1 MAVPWRP
8 TRLPLLCG
16 PSINGAN
23 KELGIFVRPARGAA
37 LSALAADLPA
47 PVLADLLG
55 LSIATATRWGA
66 LAARDN
72 AEYIAA
78 RIESQPARTD
88 GVQSV
93 PGEQR
98 IVVGART

>member
-1 MAVPWRP
+1 MAVPRRP

-16 PSINGAN
+16 SPIHLA
-23 KELGIFVRPARGAA
+23 EQERRYLRPARGAA
-37 LSALAADLPA
+37 LCALAADLPA

-72 AEYIAA
+72 PEDVAA
-78 RIESQPARTD
+78 RIESPPARTAVC
-88 GVQSV
+88 GRC

-98 IVVGART
+98 IVVGAHT